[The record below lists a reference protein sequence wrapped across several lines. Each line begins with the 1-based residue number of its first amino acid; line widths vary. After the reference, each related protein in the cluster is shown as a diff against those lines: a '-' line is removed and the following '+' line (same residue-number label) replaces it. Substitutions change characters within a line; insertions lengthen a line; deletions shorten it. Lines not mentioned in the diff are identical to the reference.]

1 MYTYIHTSM
10 HACMHAYIYI
20 HTYMH
25 ACMHACI
32 HTYMHACIHTY
43 IHFGCRHTVTLRGHA
58 LNSVSQGTTSVVRS
72 YLVAIFLYHHRRA

>member
-1 MYTYIHTSM
+1 MYTYIHPCM
-10 HACMHAYIYI
+10 HACIYI
-20 HTYMH
+20 HT
-25 ACMHACI
+25 CMHACI
-32 HTYMHACIHTY
+32 HTYIHVCIHTY